1 VRIENSF
8 DVPAPPEEAWRLL
21 LDVERVVPCMPGA
34 KLTEVVDDRHW
45 KAEMAV
51 KLGPIGLS
59 FANDVVLEEVDEA
72 NRRITM
78 SANGRETKGRGGA
91 KATIESSLSPVEGG
105 THVDIATEMSLSGT
119 VAQYGRGIVADVAGQ
134 LVKRFADCLA
144 AQLAPAPA
152 AEAAAPADT
161 AGAPSPP
168 PPPPPPPP
176 RPAEPEP
183 VGGFRI
189 VVIAFLRELARAIDR
204 LAGRLE
210 R

>member
-1 VRIENSF
+1 MRIENSF
-8 DVPAPPEEAWRLL
+8 EVPAPPEEAWKLL

-51 KLGPIGLS
+51 KLGPIGLA
-59 FANDVVLEEVDEA
+59 FTNDVVLEDVDEA

-78 SANGRETKGRGGA
+78 SATGRETKGRGGA
-91 KATIESSLSPVEGG
+91 KATIESSLAPIDGG
-105 THVDIATEMSLSGT
+105 TRVDIATDMTLSGT

-144 AQLAPAPA
+144 AQLAPPPPAEAPA
-152 AEAAAPADT
+152 ADASGAAAQA
-161 AGAPSPP
+161 
-168 PPPPPPPP
+168 PPPPPP
-176 RPAEPEP
+176 RPAAPEP

-189 VVIAFLRELARAIDR
+189 VLIAFLRELARAIER
-204 LAGRLE
+204 LAKRLE
-210 R
+210 G